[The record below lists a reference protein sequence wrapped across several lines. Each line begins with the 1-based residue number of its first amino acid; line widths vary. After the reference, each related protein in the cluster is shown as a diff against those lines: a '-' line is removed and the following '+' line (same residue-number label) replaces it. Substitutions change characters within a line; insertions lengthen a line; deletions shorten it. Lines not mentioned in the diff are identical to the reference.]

1 MDPEII
7 SVMMGIIAAA
17 LSSVG
22 TLIFKQRADRA
33 TNLSDEAEVQKEIS
47 ASRVRLEE
55 GAKDIVSLMIDNV
68 SELKGYYVI
77 SKRQAN
83 RAFSATLII
92 CVLGFVVF
100 VSGIAAN
107 VFAKQNVLV
116 YTTLSGS
123 IIEIISGL
131 FFWLYKRTI
140 AQLNLYHERLG
151 ATEKYL
157 IAMQLAEKVSS
168 DKKDETYRYL
178 IESIMIDNSS
188 MIRKPLQKP
197 GDSGAQ

>member
-1 MDPEII
+1 
-7 SVMMGIIAAA
+7 
-17 LSSVG
+17 
-22 TLIFKQRADRA
+22 
-33 TNLSDEAEVQKEIS
+33 
-47 ASRVRLEE
+47 
-55 GAKDIVSLMIDNV
+55 MIDNV
-68 SELKGYYVI
+68 SELKGYYTI

-92 CVLGFVVF
+92 CVLVFVVF

-131 FFWLYKRTI
+131 FFWLYKKTI

-188 MIRKPLQKP
+188 MIRKPFSK
-197 GDSGAQ
+197 SG